1 MANSD
6 LTKMM
11 AAFTLTVFSITPVQ
25 AASKDAAAT
34 PAKCERSYGSV
45 ALTDGDTQ
53 GWTKFDL
60 GSPRT
65 MLGAMIGQSGCFTL
79 HDGASGRP
87 ADYLLT
93 AVAGSTEEID
103 KTMNVA
109 KGALTEGLVRSG
121 AAGQVLGRVP
131 MAGALMGMFGGLGGK
146 KKTVSAGLRLV
157 SPANGQ
163 TLLAAT
169 GQSKKSTVSIM
180 GASEWVAASQGA
192 MGRYASSGDGK
203 MLTSAFIEAYNGLVA
218 QAGALPA
225 KASPAS

>member
-1 MANSD
+1 
-6 LTKMM
+6 MM
-11 AAFTLTVFSITPVQ
+11 VISKVKKATLAGTLLLAVSPAA
-25 AASKDAAAT
+25 AKDAPTPLAAC
-34 PAKCERSYGSV
+34 ARSFGVV

-60 GSPRT
+60 ESPRA
-65 MLGAMIGQSGCFTL
+65 MLAAMIAKSGCFTL
-79 HDGASGRP
+79 HDAASGRP
-87 ADYLLT
+87 ADFLLT
-93 AVAGSTEEID
+93 AVAGSSEEID

-157 SPANGQ
+157 SPASGQ
-163 TLLAAT
+163 TLIAAT
-169 GQSKKSTVSIM
+169 GQSKKSTMSIM
-180 GASEWVAASQGA
+180 GASDWVAASQGT

-203 MLTSAFIEAYNGLVA
+203 MLTSAFMEAYSGLVA

-225 KASPAS
+225 AKPIG